1 MKKENDDLMEQLAEV
16 KQTRR

>member
-1 MKKENDDLMEQLAEV
+1 MKKEKNDLVEQLAEV